1 MEVKNK
7 EALKQEI
14 QDRVDVYVKEFPI
27 YFAGSIIINLMLFFI
42 LLACAV
48 YTVISIDLSL
58 ISGRPVG
65 VEGIYY
71 GFGGMILI
79 MPVIK
84 YTWHNLRRCFRGLKL
99 MSKGKYDFEI
109 EDYELDHAAEFI
121 EQLPMKK
128 EELEKM
134 KVELSF
140 GKIIDILEVIGI
152 ISCRRGIYDVK
163 IVFDCEVDELMR
175 EKVITNLD
183 KKIENSQ
190 YEIPEPK
197 EKHSGYWEPKSDEN
211 SILDEKFYN

>member
-14 QDRVDVYVKEFPI
+14 QDRVDIYVKEFPI
-27 YFAGSIIINLMLFFI
+27 YFAGSIIVNLMLIFI
-42 LLACAV
+42 LLASAI

-58 ISGRPVG
+58 ISGKPVG
-65 VEGIYY
+65 IEGTYY
-71 GFGGMILI
+71 GFAGMILI
-79 MPVIK
+79 MPVIR
-84 YTWHNLRRCFRGLKL
+84 YTLHNLRRCFRALKL
-99 MSKGKYDFEI
+99 MSESSYDFEI

-121 EQLPMKK
+121 GQLPMKK
-128 EELEKM
+128 EEVEKM

-152 ISCRRGIYDVK
+152 ISCRRGIYDVR
-163 IVFDCEVDELMR
+163 IIFDCQVDELMR
-175 EKVITNLD
+175 EKVVTNLD

-197 EKHSGYWEPKSDEN
+197 EKHSGYWEPKSDDD
-211 SILDEKFYN
+211 SFLDERY